1 MKFRVTNDIE
11 VDYEHGMNLRG
22 DFQHADLTNSGFN
35 AQVLGLPYEN
45 QNFRMLLILPNEGTN
60 IEELNLQNL
69 NYDSLNNELAQ
80 KRIDLRLPRFKME
93 FEAKMRP
100 FLEQVGISSL
110 FEKSK
115 ADLSD
120 IADEPLYVSDVTH
133 KAVIEVNEEGSE
145 AAAVSSVQINTR
157 TSVIIKS
164 IQMIFDR
171 PFYFII
177 QDKLHNLN
185 LFMGRIVDPSGAN
198 GLGNSEE
205 IVPISSEVRQGEQ
218 NVNSNCDELGYQSQ
232 GENADGAGIVLP
244 CNVTPERS
252 RRA

>member
-205 IVPISSEVRQGEQ
+205 IVVFSPSF
-218 NVNSNCDELGYQSQ
+218 
-232 GENADGAGIVLP
+232 
-244 CNVTPERS
+244 
-252 RRA
+252 